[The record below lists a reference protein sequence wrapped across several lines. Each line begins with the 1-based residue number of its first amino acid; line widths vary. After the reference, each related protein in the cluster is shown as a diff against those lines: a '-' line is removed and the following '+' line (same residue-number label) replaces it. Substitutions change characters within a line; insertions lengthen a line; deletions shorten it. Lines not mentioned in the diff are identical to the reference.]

1 MLASKSVI
9 DFEIGSIDLKCQALF
24 LAADLQQGEEAVD
37 PEVQHKPPSQ
47 KRQKPDGSIHG
58 NASKGK
64 RER

>member
-37 PEVQHKPPSQ
+37 PEVQHQAPLPEKAKARWLNSW
-47 KRQKPDGSIHG
+47 KC
-58 NASKGK
+58 
-64 RER
+64 